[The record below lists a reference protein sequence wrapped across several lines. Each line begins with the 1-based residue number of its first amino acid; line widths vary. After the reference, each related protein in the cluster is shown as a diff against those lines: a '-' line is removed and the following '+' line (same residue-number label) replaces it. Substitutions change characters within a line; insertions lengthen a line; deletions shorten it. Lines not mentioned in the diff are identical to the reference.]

1 MLSGHHPFQGKR
13 SQSIPS
19 QGKSIHS
26 TIHRILNEPPPPLD
40 QLEPGLPLRLQW
52 TVEKCLQ
59 KDPGA
64 RYQHSSDLLV
74 DLRAASASS
83 VEAGPIPKTSAEGK
97 IGRKRPAQINT
108 LPVFCGIAV
117 SWLFKSMRH
126 P

>member
-1 MLSGHHPFQGKR
+1 MLSGNHRFQGKR
-13 SQSIPS
+13 SQSMPS
-19 QGKSIHS
+19 QGKSIHKSIHS
-26 TIHRILNEPPPPLD
+26 TIHHILNEPPPPLD

-83 VEAGPIPKTSAEGK
+83 VEAGPIPKTSAEGT
-97 IGRKRPAQINT
+97 IGGDRRCHPT
-108 LPVFCGIAV
+108 CGAGFWCV
-117 SWLFKSMRH
+117 TERLVC
-126 P
+126 